1 MKDGAGTTVNGSHAL
16 VTPLL
21 LPSPL
26 YVALKLKLPAA
37 ACETD
42 AEEGTL
48 FAAPTVTVETTVP
61 VPAVHKLFGNS
72 VYGTVPVT
80 PVDGKPPVRIAWSET
95 LLPTGT
101 LVELTTVARPG
112 VDFVTVKAK
121 AVAVEAA

>member
-1 MKDGAGTTVNGSHAL
+1 MNGSHAL

-21 LPSPL
+21 LLSPL
-26 YVALKLKLPAA
+26 YVALKLKLPATG
-37 ACETD
+37 CETD

-72 VYGTVPVT
+72 VYVTVPVT
-80 PVDGKPPVRIAWSET
+80 PVDGKPPVRTAWSET

-121 AVAVEAA
+121 AVAVETA